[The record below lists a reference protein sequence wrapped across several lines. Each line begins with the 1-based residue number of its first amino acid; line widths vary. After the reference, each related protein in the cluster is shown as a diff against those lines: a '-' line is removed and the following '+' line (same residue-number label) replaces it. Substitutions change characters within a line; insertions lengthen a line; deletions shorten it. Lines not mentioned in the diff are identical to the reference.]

1 MANYINSYLAAL
13 LNDGH
18 HQILPVSKAQLIELA
33 SSQKGKFG
41 DNVVDVAGALTY
53 LLGQDATNLAA
64 AKSYTG
70 TSINNLAGSYTVPT
84 GMVVTEIKTAHGE
97 ISGGTVSAYLNAG
110 DIKRTA
116 TVEDAEAGTK
126 KIDATDVEGA
136 LQELANAIEVGGT
149 GSVVT
154 LEQAQTPDA
163 GYLKTYIIKQGG
175 NAVGGSI
182 AGKINIPKDF
192 LVKSGQVKTAT
203 ADDESSSLY
212 PDVKAGEKYLDFV
225 VNVKEGSNATDEHI
239 YIPVKDL
246 TDIYTGITWN
256 NGTYGTSA
264 SVNGSNEI
272 SVELNGAT
280 LTALA
285 KAETAIQDKDLA
297 VIAKS
302 GKAVDATVN
311 AGTELSALAGT
322 GEGALD
328 VSNVDA
334 ALNAIAGK
342 VNALNNADYV
352 RSVQGQAGVNDGV
365 ELTFVNTAD
374 QTGAAV
380 LQLKHSLGN
389 TAVLHY
395 DSKATNDGISEEFFN
410 AVIKA

>member
-84 GMVVTEIKTAHGE
+84 GMVVTEIKTARGE
-97 ISGGTVSAYLNAG
+97 ISSETVSAYLNAG

-116 TVEDAEAGTK
+116 TVEDAVAGTK

-136 LQELANAIEVGGT
+136 LQELAKAIAVGGT

-154 LEQAQTPDA
+154 LEQAQTPDE

-175 NAVGGSI
+175 NAVGGGI
-182 AGKINIPKDF
+182 EGKINIPKDF

-203 ADDESSSLY
+203 ANDESSLLY
-212 PDVKAGEKYLDFV
+212 PGVKAGEKYLDFV
-225 VNVKEGSNATDEHI
+225 VNVKEGTATDEHI

-256 NGTYGTSA
+256 NGNYGTSA
-264 SVNGSNEI
+264 SVNGSNQI
-272 SVELNGAT
+272 SVELNAAT
-280 LTALA
+280 LAALA
-285 KAETAIQDKDLA
+285 KADTAIQDKDLA

-302 GKAVDATVN
+302 GKASDATVN

-334 ALNAIAGK
+334 ALDAIASK
-342 VNALNNADYV
+342 VNYINSKTYV
-352 RSVQGQAGVNDGV
+352 NSVKGQAGTHDGV

-380 LQLKHSLGN
+380 LQLTHNLGN
-389 TAVLHY
+389 TALLHY